1 MTKPST
7 PQHRVPFVSSPIM
20 RATPRDLDQVTS
32 VLTQAFMLGD
42 FAPWLIAGIEERATR
57 YTGYFRVFARAFLTS
72 YIVEVTPDRVGVALW
87 ARLPAG
93 HKVEIP
99 GYEQAMAI
107 GLGEHLP
114 RFQALDTAMDI
125 THPTERDHDYLALLA
140 VRPDHHH
147 RGTGSALLAHHLAAL
162 DREGRPAYL
171 EATGLRTRALYL
183 RHGFTDLCAPVEIG
197 PNGPWLRPMWR
208 EARGI

>member
-7 PQHRVPFVSSPIM
+7 THLRAPIVFSPIM

-32 VLTQAFMLGD
+32 VLTHAFMLGD
-42 FAPWLIAGIEERATR
+42 FAPWLIADIEERAAR
-57 YTGYFRVFARAFLTS
+57 YTGYFRIFARAFLSNYT
-72 YIVEVTPDRVGVALW
+72 VEVTPDRVGVALW

-107 GLGEHLP
+107 VLGEHLP

-125 THPTERDHDYLALLA
+125 THPTEQDHDYLALLA

-147 RGTGSALLAHHLAAL
+147 RGIGSALLAHHLTEL
-162 DREGRPAYL
+162 DREQRPAYL

-183 RHGFTDLCAPVEIG
+183 RHGFTDHSTPVEIG

-208 EARGI
+208 EARGA